1 MLLTS
6 LLAAALL
13 APVPLQAGAG
23 LATTPQTTPATAE
36 GIEILRRVLADALD
50 GAFQGERGQERVL
63 FNSPGAPGVEG
74 LVTTLWAGQQTV
86 QHARAFHLPGAGLFF
101 ALDVSLPVVKKAAEE
116 PGTDPPQD
124 DEWERV
130 RREVRGSGSGFRLGG
145 RLQMTSRVVGEIDP
159 KAIEQ
164 ATDLVLRTLA
174 RHVGRIEGLGAHESV
189 TVALRL
195 SGRDRSWLHE
205 WSQDD
210 PHAFEPQT
218 FEVEPDGAR
227 GEGAPAQTRAFSA
240 YVLATGQEVRD
251 QNLVLQVTLAD
262 LARAASATPEE
273 LRRAARINR
282 Y

>member
-50 GAFQGERGQERVL
+50 DAFQGERGQERVL
-63 FNSPGAPGVEG
+63 FNSPSTPGVEG

-101 ALDVSLPVVKKAAEE
+101 ALDVSLPVVKKAAEA
-116 PGTDPPQD
+116 PTSDQPQD
-124 DEWERV
+124 DEWERA
-130 RREVRGSGSGFRLGG
+130 RRELRGSGPGYRL
-145 RLQMTSRVVGEIDP
+145 RALPMAEKVVGEIDP
-159 KAIEQ
+159 QAIEQ

-174 RHVGRIEGLGAHESV
+174 RHVNRIEGLGAQESV

-205 WSQDD
+205 WSHDD
-210 PHAFEPQT
+210 PHTIEPGAFEL
-218 FEVEPDGAR
+218 EPDGAR
-227 GEGAPAQTRAFSA
+227 GEGARAQTRAFSA

-251 QNLVLQVTLAD
+251 QNLVLQVALAD